1 MAYSLNSSTDNCYDG
16 TTSLIN
22 KFNIRDEKQLAQL
35 EAQITFAKSALLEKT
50 PIDGNLDFEHYKRIH
65 EFLFS
70 DLYEWAGKV
79 RTVEISKKRTKFI
92 ESRLVESSAERIF
105 SRLKNGTFCNL
116 SLDDFARE
124 TALFYNDVNYLHP
137 FREGN
142 GRCERVY
149 FTQFIRHFGYDINF
163 ADTDTD
169 FLMLATIQASNGVI
183 DLLTDYFREYITP
196 IE

>member
-1 MAYSLNSSTDNCYDG
+1 
-16 TTSLIN
+16 
-22 KFNIRDEKQLAQL
+22 
-35 EAQITFAKSALLEKT
+35 
-50 PIDGNLDFEHYKRIH
+50 
-65 EFLFS
+65 
-70 DLYEWAGKV
+70 
-79 RTVEISKKRTKFI
+79 
-92 ESRLVESSAERIF
+92 
-105 SRLKNGTFCNL
+105 LKNGTFCNL

-142 GRCERVY
+142 GRCERIY

-196 IE
+196 IK